1 MNNSAFFFVEIVL
14 VFGGALAW
22 CCWELWSVRRSQA
35 RDREAAAERARQ
47 ADEEHRPDEG

>member
-1 MNNSAFFFVEIVL
+1 MSSGTFFLVEIVL

-47 ADEEHRPDEG
+47 ADETPGPDQR